1 MTTYYSTTT
10 QITDLSK
17 SETGKSATARF
28 AQDVKEGLSQQQK
41 QLSSR
46 YFYDGE
52 GSRLFQKIM
61 HLPEYYLT
69 RSEHN
74 VFTTHQQT
82 ISSQLAAKGNFHLID
97 LGAGDATK
105 TKIILR
111 QLLLQQSD
119 FDYVPVDI
127 SGDAMVELCENLH
140 DELPELQT
148 HAVVGDYFDALDWLD
163 ANKPSRKVLLF
174 LGSNIGNFNPDER
187 MAFLKKVRSHMQP
200 GDMLLIGMDLC
211 KEPETILRAYDDA
224 AGVTADFNLNLL
236 HRINRE
242 LGGNFDV
249 GQFKHFALY
258 DPQEGVMKSFLIS
271 QQDQE
276 VSIKATGQSFYFH
289 AWEAIHTE
297 SSYKF
302 TLKQAET
309 MGQELGF
316 ELQHIFQDKNH
327 YFADVLYVV
336 T

>member
-1 MTTYYSTTT
+1 MTHTYTSVTR
-10 QITDLSK
+10 ITDLSTP
-17 SETGKSATARF
+17 EAGTSALARF
-28 AQDVKEGLSQQQK
+28 AEDVKNGLSQPEK
-41 QLSSR
+41 ELSSR

-69 RSEHN
+69 RSEHE
-74 VFTTHQQT
+74 VFSTH
-82 ISSQLAAKGNFHLID
+82 SQAIAAELAATGNFHLID

-111 QLLLQQSD
+111 QLLQQQAD

-127 SGDAMVELCENLH
+127 SGDAMTGLCEALQE
-140 DELPELQT
+140 ELPGLQT

-174 LGSNIGNFNPDER
+174 LGSNIGNFAPEER
-187 MAFLKKVRSHMQP
+187 LAFLQKVRAHMQP

-211 KEPETILRAYDDA
+211 KDPDTILRAYDDSAGITA
-224 AGVTADFNLNLL
+224 AFNLNLL

-242 LGGNFDV
+242 LGGNIEVD
-249 GQFKHFALY
+249 QFRHFALY
-258 DPQEGVMKSFLIS
+258 DPQEGVMKSYLIS
-271 QQDQE
+271 QQAQE
-276 VSIKATGQSFYFH
+276 VGIKAIGKSFHFG

-302 TLKQAET
+302 TLEQAKT
-309 MGQELGF
+309 MGHDIGF
-316 ELQHIFQDKNH
+316 KIQHIFQDKNE
-327 YFADVLYVV
+327 YFADVLYALS
-336 T
+336 

>member
-1 MTTYYSTTT
+1 MTTNTTSI
-10 QITDLSK
+10 QITDLSTP
-17 SETGKSATARF
+17 ETANSVKARF
-28 AQDVKEGLSQQQK
+28 AQDVKAGLSQHPK

-69 RSEHN
+69 RSEHE
-74 VFTTHQQT
+74 VFTTHKQT
-82 ISSQLAAKGNFHLID
+82 IAEQLAAQSNFHLID

-111 QLLLQQSD
+111 QLLQQQAD

-127 SGDAMVELCENLH
+127 SGDAMLELCENLQN
-140 DELPELQT
+140 ELPALQT
-148 HAVVGDYFDALDWLD
+148 HAVIGDYFDALEWLD

-174 LGSNIGNFNPDER
+174 LGSNIGNFTPEER
-187 MAFLKKVRSHMQP
+187 KAFLQKVRLHMQP
-200 GDMLLIGMDLC
+200 GDMLLVGMDQC
-211 KEPETILRAYDDA
+211 KAPGTILKAYDDA
-224 AGVTADFNLNLL
+224 AGITAAFNLNLL

-242 LGGNFDV
+242 LGGNFEV
-249 GQFKHFALY
+249 NQFRHFALY
-258 DPQEGVMKSFLIS
+258 DPQDGVMKSFLIS
-271 QQDQE
+271 QQTQE
-276 VSIKATGQSFYFH
+276 VTIKATGQTFNFN

-302 TLKQAET
+302 TLQQAET
-309 MGQELGF
+309 IGIETGF
-316 ELQHIFQDKNH
+316 KMQHIFQDKNH
-327 YFADVLYVV
+327 YFADVLYAV

>member
-1 MTTYYSTTT
+1 MTTNTTT
-10 QITDLSK
+10 IQITDLSTP
-17 SETGKSATARF
+17 ETANSVKARF
-28 AQDVKEGLSQQQK
+28 AQDVKAGLSQHHK

-69 RSEHN
+69 RSEHE
-74 VFTTHQQT
+74 VFTTHKQT
-82 ISSQLAAKGNFHLID
+82 IAEQLAAQGNFHLID

-111 QLLLQQSD
+111 QLLQQNAD

-127 SGDAMVELCENLH
+127 SGDAMVELCENLQS
-140 DELPELQT
+140 ELPALQT
-148 HAVVGDYFDALDWLD
+148 HAVIGDYFDALEWLD

-174 LGSNIGNFNPDER
+174 LGSNIGNFTPEER
-187 MAFLKKVRSHMQP
+187 KAFLQKVRKHMQP
-200 GDMLLIGMDLC
+200 GDMLLVGMDQC
-211 KEPETILRAYDDA
+211 KEPETILKAYDDA
-224 AGVTADFNLNLL
+224 AGVTAAFNLNLL

-242 LGGNFDV
+242 LGGNFEVD
-249 GQFKHFALY
+249 QFRHFAIY
-258 DPQEGVMKSFLIS
+258 DPQDGVMKSFLIS
-271 QQDQE
+271 QQTQ
-276 VSIKATGQSFYFH
+276 VVTIKATGQTFKFN

-302 TLKQAET
+302 TLQQAET
-309 MGQELGF
+309 IGIETGF
-316 ELQHIFQDKNH
+316 KMQHIFQDKNH
-327 YFADVLYVV
+327 YFADVLYAV

>member
-1 MTTYYSTTT
+1 MTPTTSTI
-10 QITDLSK
+10 QLTDLSTPESK
-17 SETGKSATARF
+17 NSITARF
-28 AQDVKEGLSQQQK
+28 ANDVKKGLTQQQK

-61 HLPEYYLT
+61 QLPEYYLT
-69 RSEHN
+69 RSEHE

-82 ISSQLAAKGNFHLID
+82 IAEQLAAKGNFHLID

-105 TKIILR
+105 TKIILK
-111 QLLLQQSD
+111 QLLQQQAD

-127 SGDAMVELCENLH
+127 SGDAMTELCEHLQA
-140 DELPELQT
+140 ELPALQA
-148 HAVVGDYFDALDWLD
+148 HAVVGDYFDALEWLD
-163 ANKPSRKVLLF
+163 TNKPGRKVLLF

-187 MAFLKKVRSHMQP
+187 SAFLQKVRSHMQP
-200 GDMLLIGMDLC
+200 GDMLLIGMDQC
-211 KEPETILRAYDDA
+211 KAPETILKAYDDA

-242 LGGNFDV
+242 LGGNFETD
-249 GQFKHFALY
+249 QFRHFALY
-258 DPQEGVMKSFLIS
+258 DPQIGVMKSFLIS
-271 QQDQE
+271 QQDQN
-276 VSIKATGQSFYFH
+276 VTIKATEQTFHFH

-302 TLKQAET
+302 TLQQAET
-309 MGQELGF
+309 IGNEAGF
-316 ELQHIFQDKNH
+316 NIQHIFQDKNC